1 MPCRRRRSTYASQ
14 QYCTPRSEWCIR
26 PSRFS
31 LPCHLNGLVYGLP
44 QRLKR
49 GWGTQAISQYPSH
62 YLMGISIRD
71 QMQVT
76 DVSAG
81 KRYIGNIA
89 NPQLIGRVGTK
100 PLSSSSTYGND
111 GWNWLCPWLCG
122 EEASGGVDEAAC
134 RSCRDRAWT
143 SLRRGGEHDPQLV
156 TTDTGILATYLTYG
170 IQHETFI
177 LHMAPYVSLDW

>member
-1 MPCRRRRSTYASQ
+1 MLMAMPCRRRRSTYASQ

-31 LPCHLNGLVYGLP
+31 LPVISTAWSMACRNASSVAGS
-44 QRLKR
+44 
-49 GWGTQAISQYPSH
+49 TQAISQYPSH

-89 NPQLIGRVGTK
+89 NPQLIGRGWDKALYQVLPLMVTMVGI
-100 PLSSSSTYGND
+100 G
-111 GWNWLCPWLCG
+111 CAWLCG

-134 RSCRDRAWT
+134 RSCRDRA
-143 SLRRGGEHDPQLV
+143 
-156 TTDTGILATYLTYG
+156 
-170 IQHETFI
+170 
-177 LHMAPYVSLDW
+177 